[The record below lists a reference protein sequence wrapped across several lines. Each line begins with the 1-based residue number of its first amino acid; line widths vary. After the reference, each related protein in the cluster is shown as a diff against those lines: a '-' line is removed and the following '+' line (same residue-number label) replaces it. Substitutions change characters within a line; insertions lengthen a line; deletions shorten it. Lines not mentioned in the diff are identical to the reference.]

1 MAYNIPP
8 SVSKTIIS
16 NQRKLQGPTGG
27 NSNIQNKLQRGTDTT
42 STLLMTSDQLRSQ
55 GPNGPT
61 GGNSNIQN
69 KLQRGTSTVSPVI
82 SDLLMVGKGPNGP
95 TGGNSNIANQLQ
107 TYSGGY
113 VKQIKQQFKSTTG
126 GNSNIANQLQTY
138 SGGYVKQIKQMS
150 KGPSKSSGIS
160 PNNQLFNNAQAEYNP
175 TTSIPSAKPYQTQT
189 VSVSR
194 KLQKQQTEGN
204 VHFAPSQGLIK
215 LIKLQRSRELGINT
229 TAIAALAFAPNGSGG
244 GSQTPGSTP
253 QLELTTQTSFP
264 LMTQGGD
271 FIIAN
276 QL

>member
-113 VKQIKQQFKSTTG
+113 VKQIKQKSTIQSPTG
-126 GNSNIANQLQTY
+126 GNSNIVNQL
-138 SGGYVKQIKQMS
+138 SRGIPALKKIKGDL
-150 KGPSKSSGIS
+150 KPSKSSGIS
-160 PNNQLFNNAQAEYNP
+160 PNNQLFNNAQAEHNP

-189 VSVSR
+189 VSVSQ
-194 KLQKQQTEGN
+194 KLQKQTN
-204 VHFAPSQGLIK
+204 
-215 LIKLQRSRELGINT
+215 
-229 TAIAALAFAPNGSGG
+229 
-244 GSQTPGSTP
+244 
-253 QLELTTQTSFP
+253 
-264 LMTQGGD
+264 
-271 FIIAN
+271 
-276 QL
+276 